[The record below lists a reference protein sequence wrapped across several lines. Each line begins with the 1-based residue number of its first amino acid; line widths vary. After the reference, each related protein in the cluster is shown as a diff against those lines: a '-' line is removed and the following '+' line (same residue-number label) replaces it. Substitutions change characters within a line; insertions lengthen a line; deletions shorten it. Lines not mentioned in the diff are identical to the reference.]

1 MEREKLEDLLKRVQ
15 AGKLDIPGAMAE
27 MKFLPYQ
34 DLGFARLDHHRGI
47 RQGTAEVVFG
57 EGKSPKQIIEIIKHL
72 KASDGKVMVT
82 RVDREKAKKIR
93 SVHRELDYYPQARIL
108 ASPKKEKTG
117 KGGKRKSTSG
127 PSVGNNFVL
136 VICAGTADIP
146 VAEEA
151 AVTAEV
157 LGSRV
162 ERLYDVG
169 VAGVHRLLNEKDR
182 LSRARVIVVVAGM
195 EGALA
200 SLVGGLVDQP
210 VIAVPTSTG
219 YGANFKGLA
228 PLLSMLNSCAAGL
241 AVVNIDNGFG
251 AGFLAGR
258 IDRLIDASARK

>member
-1 MEREKLEDLLKRVQ
+1 MERERLEKLLRRVK
-15 AGKLDIPGAMAE
+15 AGRLDIPRAMQE

-57 EGKSPKQIIEIIKHL
+57 EGKSAGQITEIVKQIKL
-72 KASDGKVMVT
+72 AGGKVLVT
-82 RVDREKAKKIR
+82 RLDREKAGKIR
-93 SVHRELDYYPQARIL
+93 SAHRELDYYPQARIL
-108 ASPKKEKTG
+108 ASPLRKKAG
-117 KGGKRKSTSG
+117 KGGKRGSAPETGEKKD
-127 PSVGNNFVL
+127 FVL
-136 VICAGTADIP
+136 VICAGTSDIP

-182 LSRARVIVVVAGM
+182 LGRARVIVVVAGM

-219 YGANFKGLA
+219 YGANFHGLA
-228 PLLSMLNSCAAGL
+228 ALLSMLNSCAAGV

-258 IDRLIDASARK
+258 IDRLIGAK

>member
-1 MEREKLEDLLKRVQ
+1 MDRESLKLLLEKVSKGRLGIAEAME
-15 AGKLDIPGAMAE
+15 E

-47 RQGTAEVVFG
+47 RQGIAEVVFG
-57 EGKSPKQIIEIIKHL
+57 EGKSARQIIEIVKNL
-72 KASDGKVMVT
+72 QRGKGKVIIT
-82 RVDREKAKKIR
+82 RLDAKKAGIIKKR
-93 SVHRELDYYPQARIL
+93 YPQLEYHPVARIL
-108 ASPKKEKTG
+108 SSPPPG
-117 KGGKRKSTSG
+117 GQDGGKRGRKTG
-127 PSVGNNFVL
+127 RRGEVL
-136 VICAGTADIP
+136 VICAGTSDIP

-162 ERLYDVG
+162 EKLYDVG
-169 VAGVHRLLNEKDR
+169 VAGVHRLLDEKEKI
-182 LSRARVIVVVAGM
+182 LQARVIIVVAGM

-219 YGANFKGLA
+219 YGANLGGLTTM
-228 PLLSMLNSCAAGL
+228 LSMLNSCVAGI

-251 AGFLAGR
+251 AGYLANR
-258 IDRLIDASARK
+258 IDRMIISSRNTKK